1 MKKKRRDADTMSLS
15 FLDSIS
21 CGFGAVILLLVLSK
35 IFEPIRLEES
45 REQQQGIIARYE
57 QELNDILGE
66 TEVVQRE
73 RQTTKNDVDTD
84 KTQIAALQRDLVRI
98 RAQLAQTEDDAA
110 ISSDLAG
117 RLAQAK
123 QSLTDEMR
131 ELLANYKPDPTEYK
145 IGGIPVDSEYIVFII
160 DTSGSMKQYAWNRV
174 QEQIRETLDV
184 YPKVKGI
191 QVMNDQG
198 EYMFKSY
205 RNEWIPDSPERRKAI
220 IDGLKRWD
228 AFSASNPRNGILAA
242 IDAFEDPNKKIS
254 LYVYSDD
261 FAQGSIN
268 PVVREV
274 DRRNR
279 LDPISSKGFVI
290 TLLDFMT

>member
-117 RLAQAK
+117 RLAQA
-123 QSLTDEMR
+123 T
-131 ELLANYKPDPTEYK
+131 A
-145 IGGIPVDSEYIVFII
+145 
-160 DTSGSMKQYAWNRV
+160 A
-174 QEQIRETLDV
+174 
-184 YPKVKGI
+184 
-191 QVMNDQG
+191 
-198 EYMFKSY
+198 
-205 RNEWIPDSPERRKAI
+205 
-220 IDGLKRWD
+220 
-228 AFSASNPRNGILAA
+228 PRL
-242 IDAFEDPNKKIS
+242 PNTGV
-254 LYVYSDD
+254 L
-261 FAQGSIN
+261 
-268 PVVREV
+268 
-274 DRRNR
+274 
-279 LDPISSKGFVI
+279 
-290 TLLDFMT
+290 